1 MEISVHS
8 IDDGAP
14 HVTINLG
21 LMYLEEIDGAPTG
34 PITANVLTTVDPD
47 TDDANIIYT
56 IYDGPTHGAVFNSA
70 TGSAITQFTQADI
83 NNKRI
88 EYVLRDV
95 SMKYDRDQFRFTVRD
110 SQQVIEGNMFNIK
123 WSMIEFE
130 KRNVVPDVN
139 KCPHQVSH

>member
-1 MEISVHS
+1 
-8 IDDGAP
+8 
-14 HVTINLG
+14 
-21 LMYLEEIDGAPTG
+21 MYLEEIDGAPTG

-130 KRNVVPDVN
+130 KRNVVHTSFILDG
-139 KCPHQVSH
+139 